1 MGVQILNSNSFKV
14 DLVSKTFF
22 LWKSLNIECSCVH
35 PVTSPLLLYVLGLD
49 MSHVTL
55 IKGATATLLRRV
67 SYIANLSELTSS
79 YIILP
84 ISLVFVCRPSIY
96 PFIDSLE

>member
-1 MGVQILNSNSFKV
+1 M
-14 DLVSKTFF
+14 
-22 LWKSLNIECSCVH
+22 
-35 PVTSPLLLYVLGLD
+35 LLFYVLGLD

-55 IKGATATLLRRV
+55 IKGATATLLHRV

-79 YIILP
+79 YMILP

-96 PFIDSLE
+96 PFIDSRGGRRMAEKRQIVVRFFNAFQSLCVLTNYPARC

>member
-1 MGVQILNSNSFKV
+1 M
-14 DLVSKTFF
+14 
-22 LWKSLNIECSCVH
+22 H
-35 PVTSPLLLYVLGLD
+35 PVALPLLLYVLGLD

-55 IKGATATLLRRV
+55 IKGATATLLHRV